1 MSNSEINPNLQE
13 APQIILA
20 VVQLI
25 AILLLSKNLHLVVH
39 LRWQEALQEN
49 LLESVHRL
57 ACLNK
62 DSQHITSLNKQLRP
76 QR

>member
-1 MSNSEINPNLQE
+1 MSYSEINPNLQE
-13 APQIILA
+13 ARQIILA
-20 VVQLI
+20 VVQLT
-25 AILLLSKNLHLVVH
+25 AILLLSKNLHLVVLH
-39 LRWQEALQEN
+39 RWQEAPQES
-49 LLESVHRL
+49 LLESVLKL